1 MKPRSPEKG
10 PGRGGGNAACYTEAG
25 VCVCLGP
32 ARTADRRHPLSSDGK
47 SHTDTHTHTHT
58 HTQIKHYTDTHTQTH
73 TYTQINHYTDTH
85 THRHKHTD

>member
-47 SHTDTHTHTHT
+47 SHTDTQTHT

-73 TYTQINHYTDTH
+73 THTQINHYTDTH

>member
-73 TYTQINHYTDTH
+73 TYTAN
-85 THRHKHTD
+85 